1 MSEVRMRN
9 AIIVGENAL
18 DQVQLLF
25 QRERFA
31 EDPEVRVLSPV
42 VNQALR
48 ELREQL
54 AMRSK
59 RDTANG

>member
-9 AIIVGENAL
+9 ALIVGENAL

-42 VNQALR
+42 VNQALW
-48 ELREQL
+48 EIREQL

>member
-31 EDPEVRVLSPV
+31 DDPEVKVLGPV
-42 VNQALR
+42 IDQALQ
-48 ELREQL
+48 ELRDQL
-54 AMRSK
+54 TMRSK
-59 RDTANG
+59 RDTLSG